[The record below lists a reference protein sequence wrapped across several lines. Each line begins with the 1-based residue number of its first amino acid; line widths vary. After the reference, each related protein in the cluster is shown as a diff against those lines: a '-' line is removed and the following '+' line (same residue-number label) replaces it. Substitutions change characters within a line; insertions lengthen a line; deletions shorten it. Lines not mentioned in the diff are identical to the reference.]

1 MLRSR
6 AIPAALPDDALEAL
20 GNAERRRLVRA
31 LGVGPQSVGQLADQF
46 TISRPAVSRHL
57 AQLERAGLVTHS
69 AEGTRNIYRLD
80 RAGLEATAAWL
91 NRFWDEAEARL
102 RLLAENTQPRAS
114 RRD

>member
-1 MLRSR
+1 MLRTR
-6 AIPAALPDDALEAL
+6 ALSTDLPDDALEAL
-20 GNAERRRLVRA
+20 GNAERRRMVRSLA
-31 LGVGPQSVGQLADQF
+31 EGPLSVGELAEQF

-69 AEGTRNIYRLD
+69 ADGTRNVYRLD

-102 RLLAENTQPRAS
+102 RLVAENTQPKGP
-114 RRD
+114 RRG